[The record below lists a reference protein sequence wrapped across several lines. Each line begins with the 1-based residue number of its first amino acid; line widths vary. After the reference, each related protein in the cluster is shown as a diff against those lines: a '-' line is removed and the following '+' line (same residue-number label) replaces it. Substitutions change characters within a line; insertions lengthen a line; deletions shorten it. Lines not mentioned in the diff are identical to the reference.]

1 MEWNAMEVKQT
12 VRVSKRNTQ
21 NGFNIIEIMI
31 AVAISSVLTTA
42 VYQTFHSQQRS
53 YLMQSGTAAMQQ
65 TLRGGM
71 YLMTRDLLSSGYNP
85 TKTMSNYV
93 SFVTGFPAP
102 NNQFVVNYA
111 TDTSIVAFTLDANVN
126 GAIDPSSNEQIAYRF
141 NNATKTLE
149 RFNATKINP
158 ADKWEAVATNIDA
171 VYFAYF
177 DQNNT
182 LTTNPSDFRYIEA
195 SLLVRM
201 AQQDNKYTNTT
212 VYKNK
217 HGDKLCPITTCP
229 NGYFGDHY
237 HRSLLTTT
245 IQLRNRG

>member
-1 MEWNAMEVKQT
+1 MEVKRIMMPYRGNRQRGFT
-12 VRVSKRNTQ
+12 V
-21 NGFNIIEIMI
+21 IEVMLATVI
-31 AVAISSVLTTA
+31 ASALVTA

-65 TLRGGM
+65 NLRGGM
-71 YLMTRDLLSSGYNP
+71 YLMNRELRSAGYNP
-85 TKTMSNYV
+85 MKTMTNYV

-102 NNQFVVNYA
+102 NNQFAINYA
-111 TDTSIVAFTLDANVN
+111 TDHSIVAFTLDTN
-126 GAIDPSSNEQIAYRF
+126 GNGVIDPSSNEQIAYRF
-141 NNATKTLE
+141 NTATKTLE
-149 RFNATKINP
+149 RFNATQPIAAN
-158 ADKWEAVATNIDA
+158 KWEVVATNIDA

-182 LTTNPSDFRYIEA
+182 LTTNPANIRQIEV
-195 SLLVRM
+195 SLLARM
-201 AQQDNKYTNTT
+201 EKKDDKYTNTT

-217 HGDKLCPITTCP
+217 HGDNLCPSITCP

>member
-1 MEWNAMEVKQT
+1 MEVKRSMMPYRRNIQHGFT
-12 VRVSKRNTQ
+12 V
-21 NGFNIIEIMI
+21 IEVMLATVI
-31 AVAISSVLTTA
+31 ASILVTA

-65 TLRGGM
+65 NLRGGM
-71 YLMTRDLLSSGYNP
+71 YLLNAELRSAGYNP
-85 TKTMSNYV
+85 MKTMTNYV

-102 NNQFVVNYA
+102 NNQFAINY
-111 TDTSIVAFTLDANVN
+111 DTNHSTVAFTLDTN
-126 GAIDPSSNEQIAYRF
+126 GNGVIDPSSNEQIAYRF

-149 RFNATKINP
+149 RFNATQANP
-158 ADKWEAVATNIDA
+158 ANKWEVVATNIDA

-177 DQNNT
+177 DQNN
-182 LTTNPSDFRYIEA
+182 NPPNPPTDLAKIRQIEV
-195 SLLVRM
+195 SLLARM
-201 AQQDNKYTNTT
+201 EKRDDKYTDTI

-217 HGDKLCPITTCP
+217 NGDNLCPATTCP

-237 HRSLLTTT
+237 HRSLLTTR

>member
-1 MEWNAMEVKQT
+1 MEVKRIMMPYRGNRQHGFT
-12 VRVSKRNTQ
+12 V
-21 NGFNIIEIMI
+21 IEVMLATVI
-31 AVAISSVLTTA
+31 ASVLVTA

-65 TLRGGM
+65 NLRGGM
-71 YLMTRDLLSSGYNP
+71 YLMNRELRSAGYNP
-85 TKTMSNYV
+85 MKTMTNYV

-102 NNQFVVNYA
+102 NNQFAINYA
-111 TDTSIVAFTLDANVN
+111 TDHSIVAFTLDTN
-126 GAIDPSSNEQIAYRF
+126 GNGVIDPSSNEQIAYRF
-141 NNATKTLE
+141 NTATKTLE
-149 RFNATKINP
+149 RFNATQANP
-158 ADKWEAVATNIDA
+158 ANKWEVVATNIDA

-182 LTTNPSDFRYIEA
+182 LTTNPANIRQIEV
-195 SLLVRM
+195 SLLARM
-201 AQQDNKYTNTT
+201 EKKDDKYTNTT

-217 HGDKLCPITTCP
+217 HGDNLCPSITCP